1 MVLPF
6 RFIVLAP
13 HNWNWISKM
22 LELTEAV
29 RTLIASG
36 DPLVRA
42 GLVALLAPTPN
53 LVIAGQSDI
62 DLTLD
67 KVIDLVRPDVVL
79 ADLGWHPHLAL
90 SALTD
95 LLADVPALPIVAL
108 LPANLDAS
116 LAWQSGLHYL
126 LPRQAAPTAIVTAIA
141 AAVQG
146 IWVLSGKLDF
156 SSSVLQHSPVTL
168 PLPEVLTQR
177 EQEVLQLIAQG
188 LPNKSIG
195 RMLQIS
201 EHTVK
206 FHVNSILS
214 KLSVQSRTEAVI
226 RASKAGLVIL

>member
-1 MVLPF
+1 
-6 RFIVLAP
+6 
-13 HNWNWISKM
+13 M

-36 DPLVRA
+36 DPLARA
-42 GLVALLAPTPN
+42 GLAALLAPTPN
-53 LVIAGQSDI
+53 LVIAGQSDVN
-62 DLTLD
+62 LGLD
-67 KVIDLVRPDVVL
+67 KVIDLVRPHVVL
-79 ADLGWHPHLAL
+79 VDLGWNPVFAL

-95 LLADVPALPIVAL
+95 LLADVPTLPIVAL
-108 LPANLDAS
+108 LPADLDAS

-126 LPRQAAPTAIVTAIA
+126 LPRQADPTAIVTAIA

-146 IWVLSGKLDF
+146 IWVLSDKLEF
-156 SSSVLQHSPVTL
+156 STNMLQQSPVPL

-177 EQEVLQLIAQG
+177 EQEVLQLVAQG

-214 KLSVQSRTEAVI
+214 KLGAQSRTEAVI
-226 RASKAGLVIL
+226 RASKAGLVML